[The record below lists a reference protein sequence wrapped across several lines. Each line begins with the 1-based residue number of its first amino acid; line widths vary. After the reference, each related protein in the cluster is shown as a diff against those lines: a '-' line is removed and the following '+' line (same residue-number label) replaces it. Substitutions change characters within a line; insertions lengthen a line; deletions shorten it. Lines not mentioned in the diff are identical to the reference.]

1 MDPLFLLS
9 PLQMSRISPH
19 FPLSHRVP
27 RVDDRRVV
35 SGIVYVIRD
44 GLQWKDAPR
53 DCGAH
58 ETLYHRFVRWSL
70 LGVGKIFATRLLRGQ
85 SAAPPGTAG
94 PPDVSFAEPAG
105 ALVPPGSADHLWP
118 RTALA

>member
-1 MDPLFLLS
+1 MVSAGETIMSELFLLGEA
-9 PLQMSRISPH
+9 QMSRISPH

-58 ETLYHRFVRWSL
+58 ETLYHRCGRSSL
-70 LGVGKIFATRLLRGQ
+70 LGVFDEIFATRLLRGQ
-85 SAAPPGTAG
+85 SAAPPSAAG

-105 ALVPPGSADHLWP
+105 ALVP
-118 RTALA
+118 